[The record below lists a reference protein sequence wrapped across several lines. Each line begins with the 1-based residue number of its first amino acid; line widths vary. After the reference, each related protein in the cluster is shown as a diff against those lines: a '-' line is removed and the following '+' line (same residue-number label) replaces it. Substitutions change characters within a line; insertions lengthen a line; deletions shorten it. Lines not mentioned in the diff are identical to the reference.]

1 MQRLLSCLNVTRAL
15 CIFVALLPLSL
26 RADTLADIYELA
38 LKNDAELKAAEASY
52 KALRESKKQGRSALL
67 PSIVASGEYTS
78 TDVDVD
84 SIQTQFNEET
94 SQFFSFDSAANS
106 DTDKKG
112 YSISLQQN
120 LFDLPAWFSFKQGKE
135 LSKQAK
141 AQFSADQQAM
151 IVRVAEAYFNV
162 LRAADNLQ
170 TANAEV
176 AALQRQLE
184 QTQQRF
190 EVGLIAIT
198 EVHEARAVYDTSVV
212 TQLEAEGQ
220 LGISYEAL
228 TVLTGE
234 PHSNL
239 WQLDEEF
246 PITKPAPAK
255 RAEWVDFALKSNF
268 LLQAAGYAAEAS
280 HHNAKSKKS
289 EHLPKLTGSY
299 SYQDNTEDGDQ
310 NVESIL
316 IEGGQVFPVDTKTDG
331 NVLSLNLEL
340 PLYTGGFTSS
350 ARRQAYQEYI
360 QARETFINTQRNTVQ
375 GTRSLHLTVVT
386 DVGKVKARDLAITS
400 AQSALDATQAG
411 YEVGT
416 RNIVDVLESQRFLYR
431 ALFDYSNAR
440 YDYVINMLKLKE
452 QAGILSP
459 EDIYALNKW
468 LQEPKPPSAKTQPS
482 SN

>member
-1 MQRLLSCLNVTRAL
+1 MQRPIRCLKVTRAL
-15 CIFVALLPLSL
+15 CILMTLLPLCL

-38 LKNDAELKAAEASY
+38 LENDAELKAAEASY
-52 KALRESKKQGRSALL
+52 KAGRESKAQGRSALL
-67 PSIVASGEYTS
+67 PQIVASGEYSTS
-78 TDVDVD
+78 DIDTDSVR
-84 SIQTQFNEET
+84 IQPI
-94 SQFFSFDSAANS
+94 S
-106 DTDKKG
+106 DTEYINFPSSANNDTDITG

-120 LFDLPAWFSFKQGKE
+120 LFDLPAWFNFKRGKE

-141 AQFSADQQAM
+141 AQFSADQQAV
-151 IVRVAEAYFNV
+151 IIRVAEAYFNV

-212 TQLEAEGQ
+212 TELEAEGE
-220 LGISYEAL
+220 LAISYEAL
-228 TVLTGE
+228 TVLTGQS
-234 PHSNL
+234 HSNL
-239 WQLDEEF
+239 WQLTEKF
-246 PITKPAPAK
+246 PITKPTPAK
-255 RAEWVDFALKSNF
+255 RADWVDFALQNNF
-268 LLQAAGYAAEAS
+268 VLKAAGYAAEAS
-280 HHNAKSKKS
+280 QQNAKSKKS
-289 EHLPKLTGSY
+289 EHLPKLTGSL
-299 SYQDNTEDGDQ
+299 SHIDNEEDGDL
-310 NVESIL
+310 SIQ
-316 IEGGQVFPVDTKTDG
+316 GVGKFPVDTATEG
-331 NVLSLNLEL
+331 NTVSLNLEL

-360 QARETFINTQRNTVQ
+360 QSRETFINTQRNTIQ

-416 RNIVDVLESQRFLYR
+416 RNIVDVLESQRFLFR

-440 YDYVINMLKLKE
+440 YDYVIDMLRLKE

-468 LQEPKPPSAKTQPS
+468 LEKPKPPNANKQS
-482 SN
+482 SNS

>member
-1 MQRLLSCLNVTRAL
+1 MQRPIRCLHVTLAL
-15 CIFVALLPLSL
+15 CFFLLPPVSL
-26 RADTLADIYELA
+26 HADTLADIYELA
-38 LKNDAELKAAEASY
+38 LQNDAELKAAEASF
-52 KALRESKKQGRSALL
+52 KAGRERKTQGRSALL
-67 PSIVASGEYTS
+67 PQVVASGDYSES
-78 TDVDVD
+78 DIDA
-84 SIQTQFNEET
+84 SQQQFNQLT
-94 SQFFSFDSAANS
+94 GDFATFAGTR
-106 DTDKKG
+106 DTDSEG
-112 YSISLQQN
+112 YSIALQQN
-120 LFDLPAWFSFKQGKE
+120 LFNLPAWFSFKQGKE
-135 LSKQAK
+135 LSKQAR
-141 AQFSADQQAM
+141 AQFSADQQAI

-162 LRAADNLQ
+162 LRAKDNLQ

-198 EVHEARAVYDTSVV
+198 EVHEARAVYDAAVV

-228 TVLTGE
+228 TVLTGQS
-234 PHSNL
+234 HSNL
-239 WQLDEEF
+239 WLLDEEF
-246 PITKPAPAK
+246 PISKPEPAK
-255 RAEWVDFALKSNF
+255 RAEWVDFALQNNF
-268 LLQAAGYAAEAS
+268 LLKAAGYAAEAA
-280 HHNAKSKKS
+280 HQNAKSKKS

-299 SYQDNTEDGDQ
+299 SYIDSSEDGDFDLDGGLSFPQ
-310 NVESIL
+310 ESES
-316 IEGGQVFPVDTKTDG
+316 EGTTLQF
-331 NVLSLNLEL
+331 NLEL

-375 GTRSLHLTVVT
+375 GTRALHLTVIT
-386 DVGKVKARDLAITS
+386 DVGKVNARNLAITS

-416 RNIVDVLESQRFLYR
+416 RNIVDVLESQRFLFR

-459 EDIYALNKW
+459 QDIYQLNKW
-468 LQEPKPPSAKTQPS
+468 LQAPQPPSASEQDS
-482 SN
+482 G

>member
-1 MQRLLSCLNVTRAL
+1 MQRPIRCLNVTRAL
-15 CIFVALLPLSL
+15 CMIAILLPLSL

-38 LKNDAELKAAEASY
+38 LENDAELKAAEASY
-52 KALRESKKQGRSALL
+52 KAGRESKAQGRSALL
-67 PSIVASGEYTS
+67 PQVVASGEYSKSDIDSESIRIQPITN
-78 TDVDVD
+78 TDYINFP
-84 SIQTQFNEET
+84 SSSN
-94 SQFFSFDSAANS
+94 N
-106 DTDKKG
+106 DTDTKG

-120 LFDLPAWFSFKQGKE
+120 IFDLPAWFSFKRGKQ
-135 LSKQAK
+135 LSKQAR
-141 AQFSADQQAM
+141 AQFSADQQAV
-151 IVRVAEAYFNV
+151 IIRVAEAYFNV

-228 TVLTGE
+228 TVLTGQ

-239 WQLDEEF
+239 WLLDEKF
-246 PITKPAPAK
+246 PIIKPAPVK
-255 RAEWVDFALKSNF
+255 RADWVDFALENNF
-268 LLQAAGYAAEAS
+268 VLKAAGYAAEAS
-280 HHNAKSKKS
+280 HQNAKSKKS

-299 SYQDNTEDGDQ
+299 SYIDNNEEGDL
-310 NVESIL
+310 SIKD
-316 IEGGQVFPVDTKTDG
+316 IGKFPVDTTNEG
-331 NVLSLNLEL
+331 NTVSLNLEL
-340 PLYTGGFTSS
+340 PLFTGGFTSS

-360 QARETFINTQRNTVQ
+360 QARETFVSTQRNTIQ

-431 ALFDYSNAR
+431 ALFDFSNAR

-468 LQEPKPPSAKTQPS
+468 LGKPKPPSAKKQQS
-482 SN
+482 GN

>member
-1 MQRLLSCLNVTRAL
+1 MQRPVCCLTVTRAL
-15 CIFVALLPLSL
+15 CILIGLAPLFL

-38 LKNDAELKAAEASY
+38 LKNDAQLKAAEASY
-52 KALRESKKQGRSALL
+52 KAGRESKVQGRSALL
-67 PSIVASGEYTS
+67 PSVVATGEYAS
-78 TDVDVD
+78 TDIDTE
-84 SIQTQFNEET
+84 SIQTQFDEVNQE
-94 SQFFSFDSAANS
+94 FFPFPLTANN

-120 LFDLPAWFSFKQGKE
+120 LFNLPAWFSFKQGKE

-141 AQFSADQQAM
+141 AQFSADQQAL

-170 TANAEV
+170 TADAEV
-176 AALQRQLE
+176 EALQRQLE

-198 EVHEARAVYDTSVV
+198 EVHEARAVYDSAVV
-212 TQLEAEGQ
+212 TQLEADGQ

-239 WQLDEEF
+239 WQLDEKF

-255 RAEWVDFALKSNF
+255 RADWVDFALQNNF
-268 LLQAAGYAAEAS
+268 LLRASRYAAEAS
-280 HHNAKSKKS
+280 HQNAKSKKS

-299 SYQDNTEDGDQ
+299 TYQDNTEDGDT
-310 NVESIL
+310 NVKNI
-316 IEGGQVFPVDTKTDG
+316 GQVFPVDTKTDG
-331 NVLSLNLEL
+331 NTLSLNLEL

-350 ARRQAYQEYI
+350 TRRQAYQEYI
-360 QARETFINTQRNTVQ
+360 QARETAINTQRNTVQ

-400 AQSALDATQAG
+400 SQSALDATQAG

-459 EDIYALNKW
+459 EDIYTLNKW
-468 LQEPKPPSAKTQPS
+468 LQQPKPASAKKQPS